1 MLARPGGRVRRPDLL
16 LVLAVAAVVPG
27 AAGCGESGRYKLAWT
42 LVEADGPSS
51 APAACGRHGVSTI
64 AITETN
70 AGGDVSLFV
79 APCAWMSVNRKL
91 GPGNY
96 TLIVTGRDARGYDK
110 EPPRDPMPVVPLL
123 RATLDNVGVEKDET
137 TELGTVDLVPQ
148 PECRDGVDN
157 DCDGRVDIL
166 DPACP
171 DGDGPSEAA
180 AGEGCGLPA
189 PLPDAGSSPDSAT
202 GADAGADAG
211 AGADADDSAD
221 TGAPDA
227 PGTADA
233 DPGQG

>member
-1 MLARPGGRVRRPDLL
+1 LII
-16 LVLAVAAVVPG
+16 VLAVAALVAGV
-27 AAGCGESGRYKLAWT
+27 AGCGESGRYKLAWT

-70 AGGDVSLFV
+70 AGGEVSLFV

-91 GPGNY
+91 GPGSY

-110 EPPRDPMPVVPLL
+110 EPPSNPAPAVPLL
-123 RATLDNVGVEKDET
+123 RATLDGVSVGKDET

-157 DCDGRVDIL
+157 DCDGRVDTL
-166 DPACP
+166 DPACA
-171 DGDGPSEAA
+171 DRDGPSEAA
-180 AGEGCGLPA
+180 AGEACGLPA
-189 PLPDAGSSPDSAT
+189 PLPDAGSSPDAAT
-202 GADAGADAG
+202 GADAGADA
-211 AGADADDSAD
+211 DADDSAD
-221 TGAPDA
+221 ADGPDA
-227 PGTADA
+227 PGAADA